1 MQLQYNKTL
10 ILDKSR
16 EVIHAFVNRNI
27 EEFQDLLDPYFVW
40 VGDYSNQYIRGK
52 EAFLETIQLE
62 SKLPPLDISHEEYAI
77 LAHEKKLWITYGR
90 FTVST
95 HGQDGLLFMSKI
107 HFTFVWQ
114 NDKDGLFLLH
124 ANACHV
130 QDGQE
135 QQMEENQARIF
146 DHVPAEVFTKEKIKK
161 IRIKDLD
168 GNVHFLFPEEIIYF
182 RSDNQNA
189 TCFNKYG
196 SFVSRIA
203 LNQLEHGHFVRIH
216 SKYLV
221 NISFIKEVCRYKLTL
236 IDGSELPIGK
246 ARYKEILDIIGMK
259 DDE

>member
-1 MQLQYNKTL
+1 M
-10 ILDKSR
+10 
-16 EVIHAFVNRNI
+16 
-27 EEFQDLLDPYFVW
+27 
-40 VGDYSNQYIRGK
+40 
-52 EAFLETIQLE
+52 
-62 SKLPPLDISHEEYAI
+62 
-77 LAHEKKLWITYGR
+77 
-90 FTVST
+90 
-95 HGQDGLLFMSKI
+95 
-107 HFTFVWQ
+107 
-114 NDKDGLFLLH
+114 LH

-146 DHVPAEVFTKEKIKK
+146 DHVPTEVFTKEKIKK

-221 NISFIKEVCRYKLTL
+221 NISFVKEVCLYKLTL